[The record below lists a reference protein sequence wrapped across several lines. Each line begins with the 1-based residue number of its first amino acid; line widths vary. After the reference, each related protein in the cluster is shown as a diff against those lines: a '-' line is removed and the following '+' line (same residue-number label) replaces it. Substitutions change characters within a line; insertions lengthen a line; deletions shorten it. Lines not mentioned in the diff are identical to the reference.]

1 MSCLRSV
8 VCGLGSEKWDTSVD
22 MGSQHALELS
32 SINYSLF
39 TLGRCIAALTAKNG
53 AAHVPYRDSKLTR
66 YVDQT
71 MWAEV
76 FLSCR
81 HDRAVVP
88 GIRATVIQR

>member
-1 MSCLRSV
+1 
-8 VCGLGSEKWDTSVD
+8 
-22 MGSQHALELS
+22 MGTQHALELS

-71 MWAEV
+71 LWAEV
-76 FLSCR
+76 LLSCR
-81 HDRAVVP
+81 HDWVVVP
-88 GIRATVIQR
+88 GIRSTVTQRWV